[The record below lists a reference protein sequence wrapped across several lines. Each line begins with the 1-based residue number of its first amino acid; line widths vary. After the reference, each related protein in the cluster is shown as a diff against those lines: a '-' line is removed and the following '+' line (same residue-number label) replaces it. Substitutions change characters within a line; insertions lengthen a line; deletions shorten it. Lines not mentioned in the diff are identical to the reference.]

1 MQMEES
7 GSLKSYFALFSL
19 LFLDF
24 SKLADYFTSE
34 IIFLILINRFL
45 TKMTKLDF
53 TLKFN

>member
-24 SKLADYFTSE
+24 SKLVDYFTSE